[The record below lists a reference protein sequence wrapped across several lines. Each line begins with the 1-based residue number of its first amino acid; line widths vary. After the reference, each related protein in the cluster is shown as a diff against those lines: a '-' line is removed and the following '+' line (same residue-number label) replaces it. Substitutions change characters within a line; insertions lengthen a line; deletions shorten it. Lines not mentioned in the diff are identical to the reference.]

1 MISQDEN
8 MLMLIDFLERADK
21 RFLIIALASN
31 GQLVP
36 SLSFPL
42 ATKSKAV
49 YFIKKM
55 AEPIKKDT
63 SRNVLCGDMSFLP
76 LDQLSSMVESVC
88 LQKCIG
94 IHAQVV

>member
-1 MISQDEN
+1 MISQDDN
-8 MLMLIDFLERADK
+8 MTVLLDFLERGDK
-21 RFLIIALASN
+21 RFLIVALASN

-42 ATKSKAV
+42 ATKNKAV
-49 YFIKKM
+49 YFIKKA

-63 SRNVLCGDMSFLP
+63 SRNVLFGDMSFLP

-88 LQKCIG
+88 V
-94 IHAQVV
+94 HM